1 LQPRSTLAE
10 GLTGLFARLREAHHG
25 WRADVVYSC
34 QPSENFW
41 GREFTMAYLR
51 NPELIPEPLRVEQL
65 CDELGDCGAA
75 TPALHLA
82 FAGLRCSRG
91 DALARA
97 LIYGESDDGA
107 LGACLIEAGEPIA
120 DARA

>member
-1 LQPRSTLAE
+1 LAE
-10 GLTGLFARLREAHHG
+10 GLTALFAQLREANRG

-75 TPALHLA
+75 TPALQLA
-82 FAGLRCSRG
+82 FAGHRCSRG

-97 LIYGESDDGA
+97 LIYGESDGGA

-120 DARA
+120 EPSGEVSR